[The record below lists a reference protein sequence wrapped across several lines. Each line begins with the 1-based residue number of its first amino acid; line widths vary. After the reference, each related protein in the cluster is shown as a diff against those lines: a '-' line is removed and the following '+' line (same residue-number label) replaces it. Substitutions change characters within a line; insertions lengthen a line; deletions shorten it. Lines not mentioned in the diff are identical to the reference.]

1 MNNMNTKT
9 DCELVKLYEE
19 GNDNAFD
26 ILLDRYQ
33 ETVYSYILFQVQN
46 EDVANDVFQ
55 DTFARAIAYIRNHRY
70 TENGKFASWIIRIA
84 HNLIID
90 LSRLGD
96 GNRMVTGEKYAQEYS
111 NQLNHSE
118 ESHEKTFIQQ
128 QGRQEILHF
137 VELLPEAQKEV
148 IMMRFYEER
157 SFKEIADLTGVSIN
171 TSLGRLRYALIN
183 LRKMIRK
190 SDLSLVG

>member
-1 MNNMNTKT
+1 MSNMTAKT

-19 GNDNAFD
+19 GNDKAFD

-55 DTFARAIAYIRNHRY
+55 DTFARAIAYIRSRRY
-70 TENGKFASWIIRIA
+70 TANGKFASWIIRIA
-84 HNLIID
+84 HNLIVD

-96 GNRMVTGEKYAQEYS
+96 GNRLLTGEKYTRECA
-111 NQLNHSE
+111 NQLSLSE
-118 ESHEKTFIQQ
+118 ESHEKAFIQQ
-128 QGRQEILHF
+128 QGKQEIMHLIN
-137 VELLPEAQKEV
+137 LLPQAQKEV
-148 IMMRFYEER
+148 VIMRFYEER
-157 SFKEIADLTGVSIN
+157 SFKEIATLTGVSIN

-183 LRKMIRK
+183 LRKMIQK
-190 SDLSLVG
+190 SNLSLVG